1 MRGDELMAKR
11 IACVVLALVL
21 CVSSVISLA
30 ACSSLPDISRV
41 KDRFIYL
48 IEGSKDLNVIFFGVG
63 LPTFAREGAISERLG
78 IYYENKLMSYNTVEI
93 HSPFMSVS
101 DIKAEAERIFSK
113 DYLDLI
119 YESAFEGVVGQGSTY
134 LRFYELEGEI
144 YQSINATDFGLSERI
159 YDYSTMK
166 VVKPSNNEYINITVE
181 SYTLDD
187 PRVREVA
194 LSFVFERGDW
204 YLDGPTY

>member
-1 MRGDELMAKR
+1 MAKR
-11 IACVVLALVL
+11 LLCIALALVF
-21 CVSSVISLA
+21 CVLTVLSLA
-30 ACSSLPDISRV
+30 SCSSLPDISLI

-48 IEGSKDLNVIFFGVG
+48 IEGSKELNVIFFGTG
-63 LPTFAREGAISERLG
+63 LPTFAREGAISDRLG

-93 HSPFMSVS
+93 HSPYKSAS
-101 DIKAEAERIFSK
+101 DIKAEAEKIFSEG
-113 DYLDLI
+113 YLDLI
-119 YESAFEGVVGQGSTY
+119 YESAFEGVVGSGNTY
-134 LRFYELEGEI
+134 LKFYELEGEI
-144 YQSINATDFGLSERI
+144 YQSADATDFGLSERI

-166 VVKPSNNEYINITVE
+166 VVKPSNNEYINITIE

-187 PRVREVA
+187 PRVRSVA